1 MKRVAIVTGASR
13 GIGKAA
19 ALRLAEAGCDIVVS
33 GLTSKRAEATAA
45 AVRERGAGAIVHLGD
60 VSDPAQ
66 AAALVAA
73 AIERFGRLDVLV
85 NSAGI
90 AKMVPFLEITPELWR
105 RFLDVHLSATMYCG
119 QAAARAMLANGG
131 RIVNI
136 SSIAASMAMY
146 GTGAYATAKGGVLS
160 LTRVMAVELAQY
172 GITVNAV
179 APGPVATEQ
188 LRAVYDDK
196 MYRERSRSIPL
207 QRLGEPEEVAAAIVY
222 LASPEASY
230 ITGQTLTIDG
240 GAAAMGCYSVEAY
253 KRSGTPA

>member
-1 MKRVAIVTGASR
+1 MNRVAIITGASR

-33 GLTSKRAEATAA
+33 GQTAERAEATAA
-45 AVRERGAGAIVHLGD
+45 AVRGRGRDALVHLGD
-60 VSDPAQ
+60 ISDPRQ
-66 AAALVAA
+66 AAALIDAA
-73 AIERFGRLDVLV
+73 LERFGRLDVLV

-90 AKMVPFLEITPELWR
+90 AQMVPFLELTPEVWR
-105 RFLDVHLSATMYCG
+105 HFLDVHLSGAMYCG
-119 QAAARAMLANGG
+119 QAAARAMLASGG
-131 RIVNI
+131 RIINL

-160 LTRVMAVELAQY
+160 LTRVMAVELAPY

-188 LRAVYDDK
+188 LRAVYDER

-207 QRLGEPEEVAAAIVY
+207 QRLGEADDVAAAIVY

-230 ITGQTLTIDG
+230 ITGQVITIDG
-240 GAAAMGCYSVEAY
+240 GAAAIGCYSIEAY